1 MAYRV
6 FITPAADRAIAA
18 LPQNV
23 RRRIAGRITALA
35 DDPRPPGAVKLSGQD
50 AYRIRV
56 GDYRVIYSIEDDRLI
71 VIVIDVGHRR
81 EVYRRR

>member
-18 LPQNV
+18 LPENV

-35 DDPRPPGAVKLSGQD
+35 DDPRPPGP
-50 AYRIRV
+50 
-56 GDYRVIYSIEDDRLI
+56 
-71 VIVIDVGHRR
+71 
-81 EVYRRR
+81 